1 MRTNR
6 HNRIAWRIVK
16 AIKDAYHPT
25 KWHLNIDAGT
35 KFSPTEQ
42 DDDLDDT
49 SVPSPKKQRCTIPPW
64 ALPNNT
70 LLPDIVLILG
80 WDEDSLTPVTQAD
93 KAKITFVIADV
104 TLGRGYTTFSRI
116 ERKQQ
121 KYAMLITDLRNA
133 GFKVIGFTQGTCER
147 IDDLSQQKDNTAS
160 QLQVDATMAEKGS
173 TTADEIGVLSFGVT
187 GEMYK
192 SNKSCLSAF
201 HVSGTAADSLLSD
214 IHLIIVRYAH
224 RIIRQRYIIDK
235 ASSARQTGSD
245 NNDSH
250 SHISRQQ
257 GSSVTLVTTATTA
270 TVTSV
275 TTVSRGIG
283 ITRVT
288 TTVVTQDSRS
298 YRQNDA
304 KAHKRKRGSRD
315 IPTGGDSKR
324 RRLFGSGAS
333 PAGIG

>member
-1 MRTNR
+1 
-6 HNRIAWRIVK
+6 
-16 AIKDAYHPT
+16 
-25 KWHLNIDAGT
+25 
-35 KFSPTEQ
+35 
-42 DDDLDDT
+42 
-49 SVPSPKKQRCTIPPW
+49 
-64 ALPNNT
+64 
-70 LLPDIVLILG
+70 VLILG

-147 IDDLSQQKDNTAS
+147 IDDLAHQKDNTAS

-270 TVTSV
+270 TATSV
-275 TTVSRGIG
+275 ATVSGGIG

-288 TTVVTQDSRS
+288 TTDSM
-298 YRQNDA
+298 
-304 KAHKRKRGSRD
+304 
-315 IPTGGDSKR
+315 
-324 RRLFGSGAS
+324 
-333 PAGIG
+333 